1 LKDQRNGFRG
11 AFRGGS
17 RMSQGATT
25 RSGEIGT
32 PRGNDVHPFLA
43 LHREM
48 YRHVLPDN
56 HAAERQMGASLG
68 FRRFVGSVAV
78 TLFDGEMLLPSG

>member
-1 LKDQRNGFRG
+1 
-11 AFRGGS
+11 
-17 RMSQGATT
+17 MSQGATT

-32 PRGNDVHPFLA
+32 QRGNDVHPS
-43 LHREM
+43 RSSS
-48 YRHVLPDN
+48 RDVPHVLPDN